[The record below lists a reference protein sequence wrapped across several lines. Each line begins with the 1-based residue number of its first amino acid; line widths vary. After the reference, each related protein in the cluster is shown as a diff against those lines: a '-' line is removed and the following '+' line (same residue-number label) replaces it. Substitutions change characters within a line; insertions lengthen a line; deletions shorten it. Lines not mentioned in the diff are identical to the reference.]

1 MILHTMR
8 PKYDFL
14 PAEFGLP
21 VGATSST
28 MVLSPVVAVGSV
40 KTAVDVASG
49 GGTTVHTLPVPSTPH
64 ARLTSNPSLNS
75 KWSGPATTVAGAFIS
90 RQFD

>member
-1 MILHTMR
+1 MILHAIR
-8 PKYDFL
+8 PEYDFL

-28 MVLSPVVAVGSV
+28 MVLSPVMAVGSV
-40 KTAVDVASG
+40 KTTVEVASG
-49 GGTTVHTLPVPSTPH
+49 GGTIVHTLPVPSTPH
-64 ARLTSNPSLNS
+64 ARSSNPSLNS

-90 RQFD
+90 RQFN